1 MNTVV
6 VVVLVAGVAILA
18 RVLASRKGFSHN
30 QRIVLSAVAVGL
42 LLWDLF
48 SSPSGVESGKLAMVV
63 LVVLLLGS
71 SLLFMRRRSR

>member
-6 VVVLVAGVAILA
+6 AVVLVAGVAILA
-18 RVLASRKGFSHN
+18 RIMARRKGFSHN

-48 SSPSGVESGKLAMVV
+48 ASENGIEPAKIV
-63 LVVLLLGS
+63 LVVLAVLILGT
-71 SLLFMRRRSR
+71 SLLFLRRQSR